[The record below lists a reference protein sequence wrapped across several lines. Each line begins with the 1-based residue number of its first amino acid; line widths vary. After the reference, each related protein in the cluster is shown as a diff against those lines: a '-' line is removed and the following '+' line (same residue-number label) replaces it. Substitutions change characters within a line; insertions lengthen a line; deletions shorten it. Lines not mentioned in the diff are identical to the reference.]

1 LASAGTLG
9 FLIPPSMIMIVY
21 GITANVSIGQLFIA
35 GIIPGIMLALGFMGY
50 TIIFSLFEKS
60 NKMDKVH
67 YTWRD
72 RRKSLPL
79 ILPVILLILFV
90 LGSIYMGIATPTESA
105 AIGVIGSLILA
116 FTTGGM
122 TISKVKEAVLGAVKT
137 NAMIMLI
144 TLSASYLS
152 IVIGYLRIPATL
164 TSFVSSLN
172 LSPYML
178 ITILVLMYIFL
189 GCVLDGFSIIVMSL
203 PLALPLIQH
212 AGFDPLWFGVF
223 LVLLIEVAQIT
234 PPVGF
239 NLFVINGLVDEDI
252 IKIAYY
258 AIPSFIVILTIV
270 LIITIYPEIVMWLPA
285 LMR

>member
-1 LASAGTLG
+1 
-9 FLIPPSMIMIVY
+9 
-21 GITANVSIGQLFIA
+21 
-35 GIIPGIMLALGFMGY
+35 
-50 TIIFSLFEKS
+50 
-60 NKMDKVH
+60 
-67 YTWRD
+67 
-72 RRKSLPL
+72 
-79 ILPVILLILFV
+79 
-90 LGSIYMGIATPTESA
+90 
-105 AIGVIGSLILA
+105 
-116 FTTGGM
+116 M